1 VYNDDNNNNNN
12 SDNFYGTVT
21 CTNRFMSQ
29 ISQSENIKQVFEEL
43 LVGIIKNMLAV
54 MKTVL

>member
-1 VYNDDNNNNNN
+1 
-12 SDNFYGTVT
+12 
-21 CTNRFMSQ
+21 MSQ